1 VAYTGIVTGSLR
13 IAISDATL
21 AHPGLDPDRGS
32 FTVALN
38 AARDQLVAA
47 TGVIA
52 DTVIDLVGEIGRQV
66 LDHLMPGRRPRTNP
80 RVVKR
85 AISKYVASSK
95 KQRHRGPSRKAAINI
110 HILPAPST

>member
-1 VAYTGIVTGSLR
+1 MTYQALR

-21 AHPGLDPDRGS
+21 ANPDLDPDRGS

-47 TGVIA
+47 AGVIA

-66 LDHLMPGRRPRTNP
+66 LGHLLPARRLRTNP

-95 KQRHRGPSRKAAINI
+95 KGRHRGPSRKATINI
-110 HILPAPST
+110 HILPAPSP